1 MMILSTWGRERTHG
15 RGSDGGGR
23 GRSDPQSHLSQSC
36 VTTSVTGTS
45 VCKLCT
51 DNKPARH
58 PQSVASSKLHVSEV
72 LLPQRS
78 IHQRRPGVKVII
90 ITKNSIMS
98 IRQGRPGVKIP
109 KASPSPKNWTKTLYQ
124 NNRSIH
130 EGHVHQQHQ
139 RQHLHHNKQ
148 DLVSNPTEAWT
159 RASSLL

>member
-23 GRSDPQSHLSQSC
+23 GRSDPLSHLSQSC

-72 LLPQRS
+72 LLPQS
-78 IHQRRPGVKVII
+78 CIHQRRPGVKVII

-109 KASPSPKNWTKTLYQ
+109 KASPSPKNWTKTCSV
-124 NNRSIH
+124 NS
-130 EGHVHQQHQ
+130 VHQQHQ
-139 RQHLHHNKQ
+139 RHHLHHNKQ